1 MVSVLPGILLAA
13 CGDSGGA
20 SDSATSTT
28 PGPVTLETGAV
39 GTTQASDNSATDTPT
54 TAGGVSNAMTEAT
67 APTTGSPTSD
77 PTASATT
84 VDPSATQT
92 DPGTSAT
99 TMMLGETSNSTGAGA
114 STTDSPGGT
123 TTTGTTTAGP
133 GSTSEGSSSDGICE
147 PGESGGGMGMV
158 EKSFIWIASQDLS
171 DISKVDTQTMLEL
184 ARYRTGPSNNESPS
198 RTAVSA
204 DGRFVVVNDRQTG
217 RSTMIAANVEDCID
231 KNGNGS
237 IDTSQNKGDL
247 RAWGQD
253 ECVMWSLTWPYKGAW
268 QHGPR
273 GVTWTLG
280 HWDYDLCAY
289 VEPKVWIGYKSND
302 PGGTT
307 VHLVRVD
314 GISGTVEETIKV
326 PNWFDSGN
334 DFAPYGAALDPEFR
348 PWFSSLRGEFVRVN
362 TDQNPITVTRFTPPQ
377 YVQSY
382 GFTVDSD
389 GNPWFAGWSGPVT
402 TYDVDTDTYTQI
414 PGTTGVRRGI
424 AVDDKYVWA
433 AANSPCGLLQI
444 DRATKSLVQ
453 FHVPNPCNTA
463 IGLSIDIEG
472 FVWLVDQGGWAWKFD
487 PDNVPGMMKVDITG
501 SHYVYSDMTGGQLLS
516 ITPQ

>member
-1 MVSVLPGILLAA
+1 MTVTMDPSTGPSLP
-13 CGDSGGA
+13 
-20 SDSATSTT
+20 TT
-28 PGPVTLETGAV
+28 AGPG
-39 GTTQASDNSATDTPT
+39 TDTGT
-54 TAGGVSNAMTEAT
+54 TAGGVSMGHTD
-67 APTTGSPTSD
+67 TTNTP
-77 PTASATT
+77 
-84 VDPSATQT
+84 
-92 DPGTSAT
+92 
-99 TMMLGETSNSTGAGA
+99 
-114 STTDSPGGT
+114 
-123 TTTGTTTAGP
+123 TTAGP
-133 GSTSEGSSSDGICE
+133 TGDPTGTEPTSAPTTMTGTEPGTGTTMPVIETSSGGTSTSTGPASTGDTGTTAAPDTGSSETTAEPVCE
-147 PGESGGGMGMV
+147 PGQGMGMGMV

-171 DISKVDTQTMLEL
+171 DISKVNTQTMVEL

-217 RSTMIAANVEDCID
+217 RSTMIAANVEDCVD
-231 KNGNGS
+231 KNGNGM
-237 IDTSQNKGDL
+237 IDTSLSKNDI

-253 ECVMWSLTWPYKGAW
+253 ECVLWSIAWPYKGAW

-280 HWDYDLCAY
+280 TWDYDLCKY
-289 VEPKVWIGYKSND
+289 VEPKVWIGYMSND

-314 GISGTVEETIKV
+314 GASGTVEQTIKV
-326 PNWFDSGN
+326 PNWIGQ
-334 DFAPYGAALDPEFR
+334 DFAPYGAALDPQFR
-348 PWFSSLRGEFVRVN
+348 PWFSSLQGEFVRVN
-362 TDQNPITVTRFTPPQ
+362 TDQNPITVTRYTPPG

-389 GNPWFAGWSGPVT
+389 GNPWFAGYAGPVT
-402 TYDVDTDTYTQI
+402 MFDVASNTYI
-414 PGTTGVRRGI
+414 PIPNTSGVRRGI

-444 DRATKSLVQ
+444 DRVNKTLIQ
-453 FHVPNPCNTA
+453 FHTPNPCNTA
-463 IGLSIDIEG
+463 IGLSIDAED

-487 PDNVPGMMKVDITG
+487 GDNVPAMMKVDILG

-516 ITPQ
+516 IVPQ